1 MKDNIIQATVSVA
14 LGALA
19 AYFNVL
25 LVPLTILIVVM
36 IIDYATGMTS
46 AWKSGELES
55 KTGLI
60 GLLKKVSY
68 LVLVCVGGV
77 VAVSYTHLDVYKRQ
91 NQNTVQTQENT
102 KFCKHC
108 GGKIAKESVI
118 CPLCGCQVEQ
128 ITNTQGTQPIV
139 INNTNNN
146 TSEMCIRDSHI
157 CGQYR
162 LFTANRATRAGVR
175 ALSEQRQTLSTA

>member
-60 GLLKKVSY
+60 GILKKVSY
-68 LVLVCVGGV
+68 LVLVAVGGV
-77 VAVSYTHLDVYKRQ
+77 VDYLISAGLAAANVEISITYCCGLIVCVWLIINELISILENLAELGTPIPKFLVNVVHRLK
-91 NQNTVQTQENT
+91 NTVENT
-102 KFCKHC
+102 TDTDT
-108 GGKIAKESVI
+108 KE
-118 CPLCGCQVEQ
+118 
-128 ITNTQGTQPIV
+128 
-139 INNTNNN
+139 
-146 TSEMCIRDSHI
+146 
-157 CGQYR
+157 
-162 LFTANRATRAGVR
+162 
-175 ALSEQRQTLSTA
+175 

>member
-60 GLLKKVSY
+60 GILKKVSY

-77 VAVSYTHLDVYKRQ
+77 VDYLICAGLASVGIDYSSYCFGLIVAVWLIINDLISIL
-91 NQNTVQTQENT
+91 EN
-102 KFCKHC
+102 
-108 GGKIAKESVI
+108 
-118 CPLCGCQVEQ
+118 
-128 ITNTQGTQPIV
+128 
-139 INNTNNN
+139 
-146 TSEMCIRDSHI
+146 
-157 CGQYR
+157 
-162 LFTANRATRAGVR
+162 
-175 ALSEQRQTLSTA
+175 LSELGTPIPPFLVKIVHRLKDSVDSKTDSETNKKEQRK

>member
-46 AWKSGELES
+46 AWKNGELES

-60 GLLKKVSY
+60 GILKKVSY
-68 LVLVCVGGV
+68 LVLVAVGGV
-77 VAVSYTHLDVYKRQ
+77 VDYLISAGLAAANVEISITYCCGLIVCVWLIINELISILENLSELGTPIPKFLVNIVRRLK
-91 NQNTVQTQENT
+91 NTVENKTDTDT
-102 KFCKHC
+102 K
-108 GGKIAKESVI
+108 E
-118 CPLCGCQVEQ
+118 
-128 ITNTQGTQPIV
+128 
-139 INNTNNN
+139 
-146 TSEMCIRDSHI
+146 
-157 CGQYR
+157 
-162 LFTANRATRAGVR
+162 
-175 ALSEQRQTLSTA
+175 

>member
-60 GLLKKVSY
+60 GILKKVSY
-68 LVLVCVGGV
+68 LVLVAVGGV
-77 VAVSYTHLDVYKRQ
+77 VDYLISAGLAAANVEISITYCCGLIVCVWLIINELISILENLAEFSCKCSS
-91 NQNTVQTQENT
+91 QT
-102 KFCKHC
+102 
-108 GGKIAKESVI
+108 
-118 CPLCGCQVEQ
+118 
-128 ITNTQGTQPIV
+128 
-139 INNTNNN
+139 
-146 TSEMCIRDSHI
+146 
-157 CGQYR
+157 
-162 LFTANRATRAGVR
+162 
-175 ALSEQRQTLSTA
+175 

>member
-60 GLLKKVSY
+60 GILKKVSY
-68 LVLVCVGGV
+68 LVLVAVGGV
-77 VAVSYTHLDVYKRQ
+77 VDYLISAGLAAANVEISITYCCGLIVCVWLIINELISILENLAELGTPIPKFLVNIVRRLK
-91 NQNTVQTQENT
+91 NTVESKTDSETN
-102 KFCKHC
+102 K
-108 GGKIAKESVI
+108 KE
-118 CPLCGCQVEQ
+118 
-128 ITNTQGTQPIV
+128 
-139 INNTNNN
+139 
-146 TSEMCIRDSHI
+146 
-157 CGQYR
+157 
-162 LFTANRATRAGVR
+162 
-175 ALSEQRQTLSTA
+175 

>member
-46 AWKSGELES
+46 AWKNGELES

-60 GLLKKVSY
+60 GILKKVSY
-68 LVLVCVGGV
+68 LVLVAVGGV
-77 VAVSYTHLDVYKRQ
+77 VDYLISAGLAAANVEISITYCCGLIVCVWLIINELISILENLSELGTPIPKFLVNVVHRLK
-91 NQNTVQTQENT
+91 NTVENKTDTDT
-102 KFCKHC
+102 K
-108 GGKIAKESVI
+108 E
-118 CPLCGCQVEQ
+118 
-128 ITNTQGTQPIV
+128 
-139 INNTNNN
+139 
-146 TSEMCIRDSHI
+146 
-157 CGQYR
+157 
-162 LFTANRATRAGVR
+162 
-175 ALSEQRQTLSTA
+175 

>member
-60 GLLKKVSY
+60 GILKKVSY

-77 VAVSYTHLDVYKRQ
+77 VDYLICADSQAWELTTAATALD
-91 NQNTVQTQENT
+91 
-102 KFCKHC
+102 
-108 GGKIAKESVI
+108 
-118 CPLCGCQVEQ
+118 
-128 ITNTQGTQPIV
+128 
-139 INNTNNN
+139 
-146 TSEMCIRDSHI
+146 
-157 CGQYR
+157 
-162 LFTANRATRAGVR
+162 
-175 ALSEQRQTLSTA
+175 

>member
-60 GLLKKVSY
+60 GILKKVSY
-68 LVLVCVGGV
+68 LVLVAVGGV
-77 VAVSYTHLDVYKRQ
+77 VDYLISAGLAAANVEISITYCCGLIVCVWLIINELISILENLSELGTPIPKFLVNIVRRLK
-91 NQNTVQTQENT
+91 NTVESKTDSET
-102 KFCKHC
+102 DK
-108 GGKIAKESVI
+108 KE
-118 CPLCGCQVEQ
+118 
-128 ITNTQGTQPIV
+128 
-139 INNTNNN
+139 
-146 TSEMCIRDSHI
+146 
-157 CGQYR
+157 
-162 LFTANRATRAGVR
+162 
-175 ALSEQRQTLSTA
+175 